1 MLRFLTDLNG
11 HSLVI
16 EEYNKSHLKSDEAV
30 AGLEASCKTCKTK
43 IGDYGMVGY
52 PKYRLALVQAKQD
65 AVSHAGT
72 DVDKP
77 VWLPVDSR

>member
-16 EEYNKSHLKSDEAV
+16 EEFKKGHNYNDTAV
-30 AGLEASCKTCKTK
+30 AGLEASCKTCKVK
-43 IGDYGMVGY
+43 IGDYGMVEY
-52 PKYRLALVQAKQD
+52 PKYRLALVEAKKD
-65 AVSHAGT
+65 AISHAGT
-72 DVDKP
+72 TVDKP